1 MKYLINSFKSKIL
14 NYLFI
19 KFSKDMNFNFYLNP
33 KDYISSQI
41 FCYGLHEKKLLEFIF
56 SILPKKY
63 KRGVCIDIG
72 ANIGNHSLFF
82 SNYYNMTHAIEPVL
96 STFKALELNVL
107 INGLTAK
114 IKTHNIAISSTATYH
129 RFFEYYS
136 GDISRS
142 KIAAKNE
149 ATPERA
155 TEYIIQTIKGD
166 DILINPI
173 DINMIKIDAEGHE
186 ANIIKGLN
194 KIIQLNNPILLFE
207 VNAINHDSGE
217 IISELKKLG
226 YKFFYSP
233 QIKYYDIKPN
243 ILKYFLR
250 IVFDS
255 KIIMVNIDQDF
266 YHFAPLAIASFEDL
280 NFNEN

>member
-1 MKYLINSFKSKIL
+1 MTNEEKIS
-14 NYLFI
+14 YAF
-19 KFSKDMNFNFYLNP
+19 
-33 KDYISSQI
+33 
-41 FCYGLHEKKLLEFIF
+41 
-56 SILPKKY
+56 
-63 KRGVCIDIG
+63 
-72 ANIGNHSLFF
+72 
-82 SNYYNMTHAIEPVL
+82 
-96 STFKALELNVL
+96 
-107 INGLTAK
+107 
-114 IKTHNIAISSTATYH
+114 AIS
-129 RFFEYYS
+129 
-136 GDISRS
+136 I
-142 KIAAKNE
+142 KNVKMQE
-149 ATPERA
+149 KLNE
-155 TEYIIQTIKGD
+155 D
-166 DILINPI
+166 
-173 DINMIKIDAEGHE
+173 E